1 MDLSTVI
8 MLSNFSC
15 KIFLFVFFKIKLPSA
30 LDTEFVVFW
39 QDLLAD
45 SGH

>member
-15 KIFLFVFFKIKLPSA
+15 KIFFFLKIKLPSA

>member
-1 MDLSTVI
+1 MEMDTVKQFQ
-8 MLSNFSC
+8 LQDFFFNF
-15 KIFLFVFFKIKLPSA
+15 KLPSA
-30 LDTEFVVFW
+30 LDKEFVVFW

>member
-15 KIFLFVFFKIKLPSA
+15 KIVFLKIKLPSA